1 MIGLQAPILRK
12 IDIDP
17 TSQFFELL
25 STNGWLV
32 DIFVVWEKQEKKFR
46 KIDLKTQIL
55 NYSIEIHTSNISGK
69 IM

>member
-1 MIGLQAPILRK
+1 MVGRY
-12 IDIDP
+12 
-17 TSQFFELL
+17 
-25 STNGWLV
+25 
-32 DIFVVWEKQEKKFR
+32 FVVWEKQEKKFR